1 MKKGLFITFEGNDGC
16 GKTTISTLVMQ
27 ELQQQGL
34 SVLYTREPG
43 GIGISE
49 QIRDII
55 LDPANHEM
63 DARTEAL
70 LYAAS
75 RRQHLVEKIIPAL
88 ERGTHVICDRFI
100 DSSLAYQGMG
110 REIGMQEVYDM
121 NLFAT
126 QGMLPDLTLFLDIS
140 LEEAMERVCKRGGKD
155 RLDLESD
162 AFHQRVRE
170 GYERV
175 KELYP
180 QRIHVV
186 DAHQSIDEV
195 KEACI
200 REIRMLLKQYEYGRK
215 AQTAAADRLEDTA
228 QLSDFR
234 DVCAC
239 ISVLRGTGHFQ
250 KRDSTVVCPKYFM
263 PASRGWLCLRN
274 MQCLPSCR
282 DAGLCGSLPDRRQ

>member
-1 MKKGLFITFEGNDGC
+1 
-16 GKTTISTLVMQ
+16 MQ

-88 ERGTHVICDRFI
+88 EQGTHVICDRFI

-140 LEEAMERVCKRGGKD
+140 LEEAMERVGKRGGKD

-200 REIRMLLKQYEYGRK
+200 REIRMLLKQYE
-215 AQTAAADRLEDTA
+215 
-228 QLSDFR
+228 
-234 DVCAC
+234 
-239 ISVLRGTGHFQ
+239 
-250 KRDSTVVCPKYFM
+250 
-263 PASRGWLCLRN
+263 
-274 MQCLPSCR
+274 
-282 DAGLCGSLPDRRQ
+282 

>member
-1 MKKGLFITFEGNDGC
+1 MNVSVILLTDLRSGNVKKGLFITFEGNDGC

-55 LDPANHEM
+55 LDPANNEM

-88 ERGTHVICDRFI
+88 EQGTHVICDRFI

-200 REIRMLLKQYEYGRK
+200 REIRMLLKQYE
-215 AQTAAADRLEDTA
+215 
-228 QLSDFR
+228 
-234 DVCAC
+234 
-239 ISVLRGTGHFQ
+239 
-250 KRDSTVVCPKYFM
+250 
-263 PASRGWLCLRN
+263 
-274 MQCLPSCR
+274 
-282 DAGLCGSLPDRRQ
+282 

>member
-1 MKKGLFITFEGNDGC
+1 MNVSVILLTDLRSGNVKKGLFITFEGNDGC

-88 ERGTHVICDRFI
+88 EQGTHVICDRFI

-200 REIRMLLKQYEYGRK
+200 REIRMLLKQHE
-215 AQTAAADRLEDTA
+215 
-228 QLSDFR
+228 
-234 DVCAC
+234 
-239 ISVLRGTGHFQ
+239 
-250 KRDSTVVCPKYFM
+250 
-263 PASRGWLCLRN
+263 
-274 MQCLPSCR
+274 
-282 DAGLCGSLPDRRQ
+282 

>member
-1 MKKGLFITFEGNDGC
+1 MKKGLFITFEGNDGS
-16 GKTTISTLVMQ
+16 GKTTISKLAYEKLKAM
-27 ELQQQGL
+27 GYP
-34 SVLYTREPG
+34 VLYTREPG
-43 GIGISE
+43 GIDIAE
-49 QIRDII
+49 QIRSII
-55 LDPANHEM
+55 LDPANTAM
-63 DARTEAL
+63 DERCEAL

-88 ERGTHVICDRFI
+88 EQGTHVICDRFI

-200 REIRMLLKQYEYGRK
+200 REIRMLLKQYE
-215 AQTAAADRLEDTA
+215 
-228 QLSDFR
+228 
-234 DVCAC
+234 
-239 ISVLRGTGHFQ
+239 
-250 KRDSTVVCPKYFM
+250 
-263 PASRGWLCLRN
+263 
-274 MQCLPSCR
+274 
-282 DAGLCGSLPDRRQ
+282 

>member
-1 MKKGLFITFEGNDGC
+1 MKEMTAAARQRSVPWSCRSCSSRAFQSYIRVSREASAFRNRSVTLF
-16 GKTTISTLVMQ
+16 S
-27 ELQQQGL
+27 
-34 SVLYTREPG
+34 
-43 GIGISE
+43 
-49 QIRDII
+49 I
-55 LDPANHEM
+55 LPIM
-63 DARTEAL
+63 KWMPVREAL

-88 ERGTHVICDRFI
+88 EQGTHVICDRFI

-200 REIRMLLKQYEYGRK
+200 REIRMLLKQYE
-215 AQTAAADRLEDTA
+215 
-228 QLSDFR
+228 
-234 DVCAC
+234 
-239 ISVLRGTGHFQ
+239 
-250 KRDSTVVCPKYFM
+250 
-263 PASRGWLCLRN
+263 
-274 MQCLPSCR
+274 
-282 DAGLCGSLPDRRQ
+282 